1 MIKDGILAQNIIKS
15 FGDPPSE
22 IIKNISLEVALG
34 EFVALIGKSGSGK
47 STLLYI
53 ISGLDNPTSGKV
65 FLDGHDLSTTDDKT
79 IHKMRNKSI
88 GFVFQFHYLLPEL
101 TAFENVTMPARKEN
115 RLKEAGEY
123 ARHLLNEFSLT
134 HCTDK
139 FPSQMSGGEQQ
150 RVAIARALIQK
161 PKFIFADEPTGNLD
175 TANGDKVIEIF
186 KKINKEEGTTILF
199 VTHDMDYAN
208 AAKKRVHLQ
217 DGEILKID

>member
-1 MIKDGILAQNIIKS
+1 MSRDGIIAENLVKS
-15 FGDPPSE
+15 FGDPPMQV
-22 IIKNISLEVALG
+22 IKNISLEIELG

-53 ISGLDNPTSGKV
+53 VSGLDNPTEGKV
-65 FLDGHDLSTTDDKT
+65 FLGGYDLSTTDDKT
-79 IHKMRNKSI
+79 IHRLRNEAI

-101 TAFENVTMPARKEN
+101 TAIENITMPSRKQN
-115 RLKEAGEY
+115 RLKESGEY
-123 ARHLLNEFSLT
+123 ARHLLKEFSLE
-134 HCTDK
+134 HCTNK

-150 RVAIARALIQK
+150 RVAIARALVQR

-175 TANGDKVIEIF
+175 TANGDKVIDIF
-186 KKINKEEGTTILF
+186 KKINKEEGTTVLF

-217 DGEILKID
+217 DGKILKID

>member
-1 MIKDGILAQNIIKS
+1 MIKDGLIAKNIIKS
-15 FGDPPSE
+15 FGDPPVE
-22 IIKNISLEVALG
+22 IIKDISLEIELG

-53 ISGLDNPTSGKV
+53 VSGLDNPTSGNV
-65 FLDGHDLSTTDDKT
+65 YLGGYDLSATDEKM
-79 IHKMRNKSI
+79 IHKLRNESI

-101 TAFENVTMPARKEN
+101 TAFENITMPARKQN
-115 RLKEAGEY
+115 QLKQVSEY
-123 ARHLLNEFSLT
+123 AYHLLDEFSLT
-134 HCTDK
+134 NCTDK
-139 FPSQMSGGEQQ
+139 MPSQMSGGEQQ

-175 TANGDKVIEIF
+175 TANGDKVMEIF
-186 KKINKEEGTTILF
+186 KKINREEGTTIIF

-217 DGEILKID
+217 DGKILKID